1 VVTDP
6 IADMLTRIR
15 NSVRALHDAVD
26 MPSSR
31 LKVRIAELLEREGY
45 IAGFE
50 VLPDATHPVL
60 RIVLKY
66 DGERRSAI
74 TGLRRISKPGCRVYV
89 GSDRIPRVI
98 GGMGTA
104 VISTSTGIITGHD
117 ARRQGVGGEVLCTV
131 W

>member
-1 VVTDP
+1 MVTDP

-26 MPSSR
+26 MPSSQ
-31 LKVRIAELLEREGY
+31 LKVRIADLLEREGY

-50 VLPDATHPVL
+50 VLPSEPHPVL

-74 TGLRRISKPGCRVYV
+74 TGLRRISKPGRRVYV

>member
-1 VVTDP
+1 MVTDP

-50 VLPDATHPVL
+50 VLPAEPHPVL

-74 TGLRRISKPGCRVYV
+74 TGLRRISKPGRRVYV

>member
-1 VVTDP
+1 MVTDP

-26 MPSSR
+26 MPSSQ
-31 LKVRIAELLEREGY
+31 LKVRIADLLEREGY

-50 VLPDATHPVL
+50 VLPGDPHPVL

-74 TGLRRISKPGCRVYV
+74 TGLRRISKPGRRVYV

>member
-1 VVTDP
+1 
-6 IADMLTRIR
+6 
-15 NSVRALHDAVD
+15 

-31 LKVRIAELLEREGY
+31 LKVRIADLLEREGY
-45 IAGFE
+45 IAGFR
-50 VLPDATHPVL
+50 VLPGESFEVL
-60 RIVLKY
+60 RIDLKY

-74 TGLRRISKPGCRVYV
+74 TGLRRVSKPGRRVYV

-104 VISTSTGIITGHD
+104 VISSSAGIITGHD

>member
-1 VVTDP
+1 
-6 IADMLTRIR
+6 
-15 NSVRALHDAVD
+15 
-26 MPSSR
+26 
-31 LKVRIAELLEREGY
+31 
-45 IAGFE
+45 
-50 VLPDATHPVL
+50 
-60 RIVLKY
+60 
-66 DGERRSAI
+66 
-74 TGLRRISKPGCRVYV
+74 VYV